1 MPHDSPAFAVTADYP
16 QTRPG
21 QLLWPLLAP
30 ALVLLAGL
38 LAGGIQPA
46 GLLGGALFAAWVLC
60 ARPRLSGGLWLG
72 GTLLAGLALAAH
84 VLPGFSPLPLGVP
97 RSISPDAPPYAL
109 RLSWD
114 KLLVGV
120 TLLAWWWRQPRRP
133 VEHARSAWR
142 WALATLLAV
151 PALALALG
159 VVAWQPKW
167 PAELAVWLALN
178 LGVTALAEELLFR
191 GVLQGALVAR
201 LGAGRGIALSAALFG
216 LAHAPFSLTFALV
229 AGVAGLG
236 YGWVLQRSGRL
247 AAAVLLHAAVNLLH
261 FLLLSYPLRLN

>member
-1 MPHDSPAFAVTADYP
+1 MPHDGAAPAAAANHP
-16 QTRPG
+16 QSRPG
-21 QLLWPLLAP
+21 QPAWPLLAP

-38 LAGGIQPA
+38 LAGGIQLP
-46 GLLGGALFAAWVLC
+46 GLLGGALYAAWVLC
-60 ARPRLSGGLWLG
+60 TRPRLSDGLWLG
-72 GTLLAGLALAAH
+72 GTLLASLVLAAH

-97 RSISPDAPPYAL
+97 RPISPDAPPYAL

-133 VEHARSAWR
+133 LEHAGAAWR

-191 GVLQGALVAR
+191 GLLQGALVER
-201 LGAGRGIALSAALFG
+201 LGAARGIGLTAVLFG
-216 LAHAPFSLTFALV
+216 LAHAPFSAPFALV

-236 YGWVLQRSGRL
+236 YGWVLQLSGRL

-261 FLLLSYPLRLN
+261 FLLLSYPLRLS

>member
-1 MPHDSPAFAVTADYP
+1 MRQDSAAFAVAADFP
-16 QTRPG
+16 QSRPG
-21 QLLWPLLAP
+21 QPAWPLLAP
-30 ALVLLAGL
+30 TLVLLAGL
-38 LAGGIQPA
+38 LAGGVQLP
-46 GLLGGALFAAWVLC
+46 GLLLGALFAAWVLC
-60 ARPRLSGGLWLG
+60 ARPRLPKGLWLG
-72 GTLLAGLALAAH
+72 GTLLASLALAAH
-84 VLPGFSPLPLGVP
+84 ALPGFSPLPLAEP
-97 RSISPDAPPYAL
+97 RPISPDAPPYAL

-120 TLLAWWWRQPRRP
+120 TLLAWWWRQPRQP
-133 VEHARSAWR
+133 VAQPALTWC
-142 WALATLLAV
+142 WALATLLTV

-191 GVLQGALVAR
+191 GLLQGALVER
-201 LGAGRGIALSAALFG
+201 LGAARGIGLTAALFG
-216 LAHAPFSLTFALV
+216 LAHAPFSATFALV

-236 YGWVLQRSGRL
+236 YGWVLQLSGRL

-261 FLLLSYPLRLN
+261 FLLLSYPLRLS